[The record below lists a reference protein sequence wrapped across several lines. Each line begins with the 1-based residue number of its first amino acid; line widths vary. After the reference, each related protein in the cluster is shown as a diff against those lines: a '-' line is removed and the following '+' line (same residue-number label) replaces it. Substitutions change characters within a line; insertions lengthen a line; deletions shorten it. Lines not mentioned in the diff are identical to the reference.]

1 MSKNIIRKI
10 IHIDMDC
17 FYAAVEAREDPTLKS
32 KPLAVGGANKRGVL
46 CTCNYIARKFGL
58 HAAMPTSRA
67 LQLCP
72 DLVVVAP
79 NMHLYKVVAR
89 EIQAIFFQFTDLVE
103 PLSLDEAFLD
113 VTNCKQCKGSAT
125 LIAKEIKRR
134 ISATQKLTASA
145 GVGPNKFLAKIASDW
160 NKPNGVFVITPEQ
173 VDTFMPK
180 LPVNKIFGVGKVT
193 ATKLN
198 NNGIT
203 TCLDLQKLSLVELKQ
218 LCGGT
223 WGMRLYDLCR
233 GIDERPVEPNRI
245 RKSLSVERTF
255 FNDISELDDCI
266 NKLPELLSELQKRLQ
281 NVDRPIKNQ
290 FIKIKFHDFTHT
302 TVEAAATEL
311 SLDIFIS
318 LFHKGY
324 LRQQKPVRLLGL
336 GVRFCEPKPSQCQ
349 QESLEF

>member
-17 FYAAVEAREDPTLKS
+17 FYAAVEARENSSLQS
-32 KPLAVGGANKRGVL
+32 KPLGVGGVNKRGVL

-67 LQLCP
+67 MQLCP
-72 DLVVVAP
+72 NLVMVSP
-79 NMHLYKVVAR
+79 NMSLYK
-89 EIQAIFFQFTDLVE
+89 EIAHEIRAIFYQFTDLVE

-113 VTNCKQCKGSAT
+113 VTDCKQCKGSAT

-134 ISATQKLTASA
+134 IHAAQKLTASA

-160 NKPNGVFVITPEQ
+160 NKPDGVFVITPEQ
-173 VDTFMPK
+173 VKTFMPK

-193 ATKLN
+193 AAKLN

-203 TCLDLQKLSLVELKQ
+203 ACLDLQKLSIAELKQ

-223 WGMRLYDLCR
+223 WGIRLYDLCR

-245 RKSLSVERTF
+245 RKSLSVEKTF
-255 FNDISELDDCI
+255 LNDINELDDCI
-266 NKLPELLSELQKRLQ
+266 NKLPQLFAELKQRLR
-281 NVDRPIKNQ
+281 NINRPIKTQ

-302 TVEAAATEL
+302 TAEATATEL
-311 SLDIFIS
+311 SLDYFVS
-318 LFHKGY
+318 LFHRGY
-324 LRQQKPVRLLGL
+324 LRQQKPIRLLGL
-336 GVRFCEPKPSQCQ
+336 GVRFREPKSNHSQ
-349 QESLEF
+349 QESLAF